1 MQFNRKVL
9 HVLNPYLHAHLLSG
23 GLVELRDSKRDC
35 HIAQYD
41 IDLWQI
47 DFQLSNSVEQLG
59 NLYDIALSTL

>member
-1 MQFNRKVL
+1 MQFNWKVL

-23 GLVELRDSKRDC
+23 GLVELRDSTRDC

-41 IDLWQI
+41 IDFDRLT
-47 DFQLSNSVEQLG
+47 FQLSNSVEQLG